1 MLSLVAVLYHFTDN
15 NTLLFLSLGHISPLP
30 LPCSSRYKVSSSI
43 SLLTTEQPVSEL
55 PLEWRMALSL
65 NKEHRLFSTHSLVWE
80 VGFWDFWC
88 WKRDVSKCGIKIW
101 WVHWDKLMRPW
112 QTTWGT
118 VVSLH
123 IPEQWILARPC
134 LAPLSKLLC
143 HFMEE
148 VNNLEHSFFP
158 PLLHLSFS
166 FSQCILG
173 CEQRDSGISFPGV
186 WGSRAN
192 KRQAWGYWGETWGYW
207 GTPAVELLNL
217 LFFIFV
223 TLCFHAYNLPPS
235 LTVPCPS
242 ASCRFLIK
250 DNISLNSPTPL
261 SCALPLL
268 LHLLLSCLS
277 FLLPSRV
284 RRPGSLPSACLWNLW
299 AEPRYALCMLKLN
312 AFPSSFIS
320 LLPLSFLRFENSCP
334 EHCFPTSRW
343 QAVVLMWVMTAQSV

>member
-15 NTLLFLSLGHISPLP
+15 NMLLFLSLGHISPLP
-30 LPCSSRYKVSSSI
+30 LPRSSRYKVSSSI

-65 NKEHRLFSTHSLVWE
+65 NKEHRLFSTHPLVWE

-148 VNNLEHSFFP
+148 VNNSEHSFFP

-173 CEQRDSGISFPGV
+173 CKQRDSGISFPGV
-186 WGSRAN
+186 WGSRGN
-192 KRQAWGYWGETWGYW
+192 KR
-207 GTPAVELLNL
+207 
-217 LFFIFV
+217 
-223 TLCFHAYNLPPS
+223 
-235 LTVPCPS
+235 
-242 ASCRFLIK
+242 
-250 DNISLNSPTPL
+250 
-261 SCALPLL
+261 
-268 LHLLLSCLS
+268 
-277 FLLPSRV
+277 
-284 RRPGSLPSACLWNLW
+284 
-299 AEPRYALCMLKLN
+299 
-312 AFPSSFIS
+312 
-320 LLPLSFLRFENSCP
+320 
-334 EHCFPTSRW
+334 
-343 QAVVLMWVMTAQSV
+343 